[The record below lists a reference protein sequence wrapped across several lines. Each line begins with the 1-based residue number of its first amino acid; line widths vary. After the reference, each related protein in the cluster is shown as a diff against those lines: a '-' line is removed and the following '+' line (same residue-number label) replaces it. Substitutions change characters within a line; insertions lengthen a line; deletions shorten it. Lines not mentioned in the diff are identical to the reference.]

1 MRLSSIRF
9 LAPLATALTLARCT
23 TEACGCPPSPATAQ
37 IYGRVTSPTAE
48 PVPGALVRAYSAPAQ
63 DCHTDGVG
71 GSDYGVMPARTDGTF
86 RMGLPGGDERDSIC
100 VFVFARPPTDSDGG
114 LTVSDTTLVVLSFR
128 YGVPQDSA
136 RVDPVLRVP

>member
-1 MRLSSIRF
+1 MRLSNIRF
-9 LAPLATALTLARCT
+9 LAPLAIALTLSRCT
-23 TEACGCPPSPATAQ
+23 TEVCACPPIPATAGV
-37 IYGRVTSPTAE
+37 YGRVTSPTAE

-63 DCHTDGVG
+63 GCHTDWDG

-86 RMGLPGGDERDSIC
+86 SMGLPGADESDSIC
-100 VFVFARPPTDSDGG
+100 VFVFARPPTDSDG

-136 RVDPVLRVP
+136 RVDPVLRAP

>member
-9 LAPLATALTLARCT
+9 LAPLATALTLSRCT
-23 TEACGCPPSPATAQ
+23 TEVCACPPTPATAQ
-37 IYGRVTSPTAE
+37 VYGRVTSPAAE
-48 PVPGALVRAYSAPAQ
+48 PVSGALVRAYSASAQ
-63 DCHTDGVG
+63 GCHTGGVG

-86 RMGLPGGDERDSIC
+86 RMGLPGADERDSIC
-100 VFVFARPPTDSDGG
+100 VFVFARPPTDSDG